1 MSGEPSWRPWDG
13 SEADHNVRMDA
24 ADLIWNRAALSGG
37 GESPGI
43 GDAALAAAL
52 AFHGLA
58 MNSGVL
64 DAVERTSADHP
75 RIEAAFQWLGLQPI
89 AALLASVREDI
100 AAGALDDDERAAA
113 LEREADEHYSA
124 TLPSDAALEAVFRG
138 RLNEDP
144 NAFA

>member
-1 MSGEPSWRPWDG
+1 
-13 SEADHNVRMDA
+13 VDA
-24 ADLIWNRAALSGG
+24 ADLIWNRAALCNG

-43 GDAALAAAL
+43 GDAALATAL

-64 DAVERTSADHP
+64 DAVERTSADHA

-100 AAGALDDDERAAA
+100 AAGALDGDERAEA
-113 LEREADEHYSA
+113 LEREADERYSA
-124 TLPSDAALEAVFRG
+124 TLPSDATLEAVFRD
-138 RLNEDP
+138 RLNENP